1 MQAAASIPS
10 PESAILS
17 RLVGADNEDLPPEAA
32 RAILDLGF
40 GADDRARMHE
50 LAEKGRVGALSP
62 AEDAE
67 LESYCRVG
75 RFLDLIHS
83 KARTSLRKAGQIH
96 ISEHSK
102 R

>member
-1 MQAAASIPS
+1 MHAAASAAS
-10 PESAILS
+10 ESAILS
-17 RLVGADNEDLPPEAA
+17 RLIRADREDLAPDAA

-40 GADDRARMHE
+40 GEEDRTRMHE
-50 LAEKGRVGALSP
+50 LAEKGRAGSLSA

-83 KARTSLRKAGQIH
+83 KARKSLRKGPA
-96 ISEHSK
+96 
-102 R
+102 